1 MQMLQNSYGL
11 FVRFPNKSF
20 LCRNIHTFMQG
31 RETENGFYHCSDE
44 FYSPAEGFSPSVTR
58 YLVLWKMR
66 CPLSGGAFF
75 LFRPPFKA
83 V

>member
-1 MQMLQNSYGL
+1 MDYL
-11 FVRFPNKSF
+11 FVSRINRFFVEISIR
-20 LCRNIHTFMQG
+20 LCK
-31 RETENGFYHCSDE
+31 
-44 FYSPAEGFSPSVTR
+44 EGKRKTVFIIVRTNFIRRPKAFPLPER